1 MPRLV
6 LRWVFVGWWAV
17 PLLAIGAIL
26 AAVLDAGGYWDGKKW
41 VTDPDLDAAFL
52 WCCEQIGTF
61 FQQNTEGQ
69 ATAKPLPA
77 PVCSPRSNHQK
88 TPE

>member
-1 MPRLV
+1 MKNSEQMTSRASVKRLV

-26 AAVLDAGGYWDGKKW
+26 AAVLDAGGYWDGKNW
-41 VTDPDLDAAFL
+41 VTDPDMDAAFL

-61 FQQNTEGQ
+61 FQKNT
-69 ATAKPLPA
+69 K
-77 PVCSPRSNHQK
+77 S
-88 TPE
+88 